1 MFRLARTLSGLAAA
15 WLCLSAPAVAGE
27 GAAVTAAPTHLL
39 VVDKLA
45 GQLVGVDLASGEAAW
60 RVDVGAAPHEALAV
74 PADVSPTG
82 GPAALVSLYGSRGAP
97 GSSVA
102 VVDLAAREVAERVS
116 TRPGAMPHG
125 LALVPGTA
133 TVLVTV
139 EANDAVLAFE
149 LSDPETRTF
158 HRTGRSLP
166 HMVVASPDGGAAY
179 AANIVAGAV
188 TRIDLPTGETASARV
203 GAGAEGLALTPDGAE
218 LWVGSN
224 DEHEV
229 HVLWPA
235 DLETLD
241 VLPTCRRPIRV
252 APVGERRMAVT
263 CHADSEVLLFD
274 AVSHERVGS
283 VRLPVGS
290 APVGTLASPDGARLF
305 VAATATGIVY
315 EIDVGSST
323 VVRTF
328 VLGGEPDGM
337 ALVTLPGSR

>member
-1 MFRLARTLSGLAAA
+1 MFRLARTLGRLAAA
-15 WLCLSAPAVAGE
+15 GLCLSALAGAGE
-27 GAAVTAAPTHLL
+27 GATVTAAPTHLL
-39 VVDKLA
+39 VVDKVT
-45 GQLVGVDLASGEAAW
+45 GQLVGVDLAS
-60 RVDVGAAPHEALAV
+60 
-74 PADVSPTG
+74 
-82 GPAALVSLYGSRGAP
+82 
-97 GSSVA
+97 
-102 VVDLAAREVAERVS
+102 
-116 TRPGAMPHG
+116 
-125 LALVPGTA
+125 
-133 TVLVTV
+133 
-139 EANDAVLAFE
+139 
-149 LSDPETRTF
+149 
-158 HRTGRSLP
+158 
-166 HMVVASPDGGAAY
+166 
-179 AANIVAGAV
+179 
-188 TRIDLPTGETASARV
+188 GETASARV
-203 GAGAEGLALTPDGAE
+203 GAGAEGLALTPDGVE

-229 HVLWPA
+229 HVLRPA

-305 VAATATGIVY
+305 VAATATGTVY

-323 VVRTF
+323 IVRTF